1 MSQRMFCI
9 TALVTSPKCMFPAML
24 ATKGQ
29 NEVSGAYLHLFGAAL
44 PEIWSHHNALHEHTG
59 LPMNHESTWTCI
71 ECMIHIDTYDSDA
84 MSPELSHPIPL
95 PAMESR

>member
-1 MSQRMFCI
+1 MSQRMLCR

-59 LPMNHESTWTCI
+59 LPMNHEST
-71 ECMIHIDTYDSDA
+71 
-84 MSPELSHPIPL
+84 
-95 PAMESR
+95 